1 MELWKCYGKWSAK
14 SVKVI
19 AVLPCE
25 KLMMSF
31 MNQNMNQRRIE
42 WLLESSFES
51 MYYSSNIQIQEILF
65 SFMDSFIVNKAA
77 K

>member
-1 MELWKCYGKWSAK
+1 
-14 SVKVI
+14 
-19 AVLPCE
+19 
-25 KLMMSF
+25 MMSF

-65 SFMDSFIVNKAA
+65 SLMDTFIVNKAA